1 MPAPVLVLIGGLPA
15 TGKSTIAAELVR
27 DPAVFSYFRIDSIE
41 QALRDSGEI
50 GPSGV
55 QASGYVV
62 GYAVAGDLLAAGN
75 NVLVECVNPLE
86 ITRSAWRN
94 VARACRAALL
104 EVELF
109 CGDPVLHR
117 ERVET
122 RVVDI
127 SGLKLPGWNAVQAR
141 EYEPWGSADLRI
153 DTTATSP
160 AAAAQQIRQAMADR
174 T

>member
-1 MPAPVLVLIGGLPA
+1 MLVVIGGLPA

-27 DPAVFSYFRIDSIE
+27 DPAVFSYIRIDTIE

-50 GPSGV
+50 APPGV
-55 QASGYVV
+55 QASGYAV
-62 GYAVAGDLLAAGN
+62 GYVVAGDLLTAGN

-94 VARACRAALL
+94 VARARHAALL

-109 CGDPVLHR
+109 CSKPTLHQQ
-117 ERVET
+117 RVET

-127 SGLKLPGWNAVQAR
+127 PGLELPDWNAVR
-141 EYEPWGSADLRI
+141 TRGYEPWVNADLRI
-153 DTTATSP
+153 DTATTSP
-160 AAAAQQIRQAMADR
+160 TTAALQIRQAAADR
-174 T
+174 A